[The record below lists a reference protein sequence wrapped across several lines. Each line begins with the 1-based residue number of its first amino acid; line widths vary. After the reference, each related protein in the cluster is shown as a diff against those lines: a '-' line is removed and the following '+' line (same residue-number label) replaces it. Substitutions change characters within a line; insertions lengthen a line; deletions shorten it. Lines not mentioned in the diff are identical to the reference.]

1 MSDLISRSALLQSLR
16 DKGWLKGDM
25 SDSAEMIAGQ
35 SIIDDAHTIDPE
47 SLRPKGRWILT
58 NEDYEYLTC
67 SVCGGAYYTGAE
79 TFARAQDHLTFAG
92 GYNYCPNCGADMR
105 GEGDE

>member
-1 MSDLISRSALLQSLR
+1 MEKVRLINKDALM
-16 DKGWLKGDM
+16 D
-25 SDSAEMIAGQ
+25 DSTTTYISGEGYLAMWRIEEFPEIA
-35 SIIDDAHTIDPE
+35 PE
-47 SLRPKGRWILT
+47 SLRPTGRWILT

-92 GYNYCPNCGADMR
+92 GYKYCPNCGAKM
-105 GEGDE
+105 EG